1 MKRVTACLGA
11 AAFCLTTLAAG
22 ALVAQEIAS
31 VNLKVSGGNRTQNQ
45 FRYIQE
51 PFFNEK
57 LSEASG
63 GAITTTFGSLDDLG
77 IQGPEVLRLLSLG
90 MFDISEGTLSYMAG
104 EAPQFESLDLPG
116 LTADIDQQRAMA
128 DALRP
133 ELETVMA
140 KRFNVKL
147 LSMAPIALQVL
158 YCNKP
163 VASLQDLSG
172 LKVRTFNRSMAEL
185 VEGLGGQS
193 VNIPFA
199 EVVPA
204 MDRGVADCAITGT
217 SAGNTARWWEVTDHL
232 VILPMGWSM
241 TFFAA
246 NADSWARLSP
256 DAQALLTE
264 QFADMEDRQWAQA
277 ASDIQ
282 DGINCNIAKG
292 ECKDGIVAERPM
304 TLVELSDEDRA
315 YAAEIL
321 TDSVLPSWAD
331 RCGDECIANWNAT
344 AGQVIDIQI
353 AER

>member
-1 MKRVTACLGA
+1 MSVRNLIGGA
-11 AAFCLTTLAAG
+11 AFSLVALSCG
-22 ALVAQEIAS
+22 ATAAQEIAD

-51 PFFNEK
+51 PFFNTE
-57 LSEASG
+57 LAEASE

-104 EAPQFESLDLPG
+104 EAAQFESLDLPG
-116 LTADIDQQRAMA
+116 LTADIDEQRAMA
-128 DALRP
+128 NALR
-133 ELETVMA
+133 ENLSAVMEE
-140 KRFNVKL
+140 RFNVHL

-163 VASLQDLSG
+163 VTSLADLSG
-172 LKVRTFNRSMAEL
+172 MKVRTFNRSMAEL

-246 NADSWARLSP
+246 NSDSWNRLP
-256 DAQALLTE
+256 EATRALLTE
-264 QFADMEDRQWAQA
+264 QFAGMEDRQWAQA
-277 ASDIQ
+277 ASDIR
-282 DGINCNIAKG
+282 DGINCNIAEG
-292 ECKDGIVAERPM
+292 ECVDGIVADRPM
-304 TLVELSDEDRA
+304 TLVELSPEDQA
-315 YAAEIL
+315 LATEVL
-321 TDSVLPSWAD
+321 TNNVLPSWAD
-331 RCGDECIANWNAT
+331 RCGEDCVTAWNAT
-344 AGQVIDIQI
+344 AGQVIGMEI
-353 AER
+353 AN